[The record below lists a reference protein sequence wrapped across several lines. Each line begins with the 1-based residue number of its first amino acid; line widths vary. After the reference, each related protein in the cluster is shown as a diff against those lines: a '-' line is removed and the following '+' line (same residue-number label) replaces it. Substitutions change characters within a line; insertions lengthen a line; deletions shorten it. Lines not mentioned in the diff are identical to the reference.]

1 MHQTLKRKPHNPP
14 ETTPVKWCKI
24 GADINNGP
32 RTSAQ
37 LPKASSCQNLT
48 LSNWMDVYSYVDS
61 HPNASQADIVWHF
74 STLATGALV
83 FDQSTLSRKLQD
95 HPKMEARVNS
105 NPTAL
110 SSKRPCIVTWPDV
123 EWALY
128 LWCLHMQNAKGE
140 IVTGPML
147 WEKRSRFEDEFQVP
161 KKERLLGEGWLHSF
175 CKTYN
180 IRKHQWHGE
189 AGSVDTGSW
198 GWAQTMPKDSGKVC
212 TTRLV

>member
-110 SSKRPCIVTWPDV
+110 SSKRPHIVT
-123 EWALY
+123 
-128 LWCLHMQNAKGE
+128 
-140 IVTGPML
+140 
-147 WEKRSRFEDEFQVP
+147 
-161 KKERLLGEGWLHSF
+161 
-175 CKTYN
+175 
-180 IRKHQWHGE
+180 
-189 AGSVDTGSW
+189 
-198 GWAQTMPKDSGKVC
+198 
-212 TTRLV
+212 